1 MLGSPNN
8 MLIRRAFSTLFR
20 DKSYINGAWVAGPDG
35 KTFEVKNPSNGKVIA
50 NVANLGDDETQ
61 QAIDAAHEA
70 FKTWRWT
77 TARERAALLRKW
89 FDLCQAN
96 IDELAKILTAE
107 QGKPLAEAKGECG
120 YGNGFLEW
128 FAEETRRINGDV
140 IPAVASS
147 KQQMFIKQ
155 PIGVAGIIT
164 PWNFP
169 NAMITRKLGAAL
181 ASGCTV
187 VCRPAED
194 TPLSAL
200 AVIALAEEAGF
211 PKGVI
216 NIVTSDRGNAA
227 SIGKVMCKSPK
238 VAALSF
244 TGSTRVGKLLYEQC
258 AGTVKKLSLELGG
271 NAPFIVFD
279 SADLDLAVAGCM
291 ASKFRNAGQ
300 VCIASNRVL
309 VQSGIYDKF
318 VSKLKE
324 TVEKTMVLGDGM
336 DQGVNQGPLVN
347 EAQFTKVCGMVDEA
361 LSKGAKLVTGGSKH
375 DIGDLQYKPTI
386 LTDVTADMS
395 LVGEEVF
402 GPVISIK
409 KFETEE
415 EALDFANDSR
425 VGLAGY
431 FYSNDMNQCWRV
443 AHKLEVGMVGINEGM
458 MSCPEAAFGGIKESG
473 IGREGSKYGID
484 EFTEMKYLCFGNLKM

>member
-1 MLGSPNN
+1 MLGLSSH
-8 MLIRRAFSTLFR
+8 IFRRTFTNLLR
-20 DKSYINGAWVAGPDG
+20 DKAYINGAWVGSD
-35 KTFEVKNPSNGKVIA
+35 KTFEVTNPANGKVIA
-50 NVANLGDDETQ
+50 KVANLGDDETQ
-61 QAIDAAHEA
+61 QAIDAAEEA

-96 IDELAKILTAE
+96 SEELAKILTAE
-107 QGKPLAEAKGECG
+107 QGKPLAEAKGEVG
-120 YGNGFLEW
+120 YGNSFLEW
-128 FAEETRRINGDV
+128 FAEEARRINGDV
-140 IPAVASS
+140 VPAVSNS
-147 KQQMFIKQ
+147 KQMMFIRQ

-200 AVIALAEEAGF
+200 AVVALAEEAGF
-211 PKGVI
+211 PMGVI
-216 NIVTSDRGNAA
+216 NIVTSDRGNAS
-227 SIGKVMCKSPK
+227 SIGKAICKSPK
-238 VAALSF
+238 VAALLF

-279 SADLDLAVAGCM
+279 SADLELAVAGCM

-300 VCIASNRVL
+300 VCIASNRVF
-309 VQSGIYDKF
+309 VQSGIHDKF
-318 VSKLKE
+318 VAKLKE

-347 EAQFTKVCGMVDEA
+347 EAQFNKVTSMVDEA
-361 LSKGAKLVTGGSKH
+361 LSKGAKLVSGGSKH
-375 DIGDLQYKPTI
+375 HIGDLQYKPTI
-386 LTDVTADMS
+386 LTEVTTDMS
-395 LVGEEVF
+395 LVAEEVF

-415 EALDFANDSR
+415 EALELANDSR

-443 AHKLEVGMVGINEGM
+443 AHKMEVGMVGINEGM
-458 MSCPEAAFGGIKESG
+458 MSCPEAAFGGVKESG
-473 IGREGSKYGID
+473 LGREGSKYGID